1 MNWAHVHL
9 IINHIPVI
17 GILFDFFLLAWAM
30 IRRSEDVKR
39 VSLGIL
45 VVLALFTPLVFYT
58 GGKAAHLIHNLPGVD
73 PARIG
78 QHDDAALLSAWCMGV
93 LGAVALAGLYAFRKR
108 ATLPNW
114 FVSLCL
120 VLTFVIVG
128 LMGWTAE
135 LGGRIR
141 LPEARPGF
149 TVQSATSKA
158 VGPESQ

>member
-17 GILFDFFLLAWAM
+17 GILFDFFVLAWAM
-30 IRRSEDVKR
+30 FRRSEDVKR

-45 VVLALFTPLVFYT
+45 VLLALFTPVVFYT
-58 GGKAAHLIHNLPGVD
+58 GGKAAHFIHTIPGVN

-78 QHDDAALLSAWCMGV
+78 QHADAALVSAWAMGIV
-93 LGAVALAGLYAFRKR
+93 GAIALIGLYAYRK
-108 ATLPNW
+108 LPKLPTW
-114 FVSLCL
+114 FVALCL
-120 VLTFVIVG
+120 VLTFVVVV

-149 TVQSATSKA
+149 TPPPASSTKIA
-158 VGPESQ
+158 PH